1 MFNNI
6 RLVRYNKAGTQEI
19 ERITVPLSYAT
30 KEKFVARITQD
41 PNLNKEVEITLPR
54 MSFEVDSITYDPLR
68 KVSSFQ
74 KYKSANPT
82 SNTSIK
88 TTYSA
93 PYNYNFTLNI
103 YVRNIEDGTQIIE
116 QILPYFNPDY
126 TLTIDL
132 TEASDPLDVPLILE
146 SVNYSLSGDTGT
158 PLELRNIVWTLQFTA
173 KAYLFGPITNSKVI
187 RKVTANT
194 YYDTSETAIK
204 KINLSSGTG
213 NYKIGELVYEG
224 RTLEGANATGFVRSW
239 NNTSNTIVV
248 EDISGLLETSRKLY
262 GAVSGTTY
270 IMSSFDS
277 VPYQLTNLTVQPDPL
292 TANANDDFG
301 FSETIEYA
309 PNIT

>member
-74 KYKSANPT
+74 KYKSTNPS

-103 YVRNIEDGTQIIE
+103 YVRNTEDGTQIIE

-146 SVNYSLSGDTGT
+146 SVNYSLTGDTGT
-158 PLELRNIVWTLQFTA
+158 PMDLRTIMWTLQFTA